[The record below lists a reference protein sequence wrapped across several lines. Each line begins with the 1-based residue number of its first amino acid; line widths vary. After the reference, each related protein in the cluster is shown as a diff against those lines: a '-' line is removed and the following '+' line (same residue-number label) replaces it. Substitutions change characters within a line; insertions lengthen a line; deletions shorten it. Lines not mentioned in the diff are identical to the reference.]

1 MTRGWWVEMPLDASI
16 SQNIYYSMLIP
27 ILQGVHYLTSMVPLH
42 GSIVTKN
49 LSGRTTSTDKS
60 REGLD
65 K

>member
-27 ILQGVHYLTSMVPLH
+27 ILQGMHYLKFGSLEV

-60 REGLD
+60 HEGLD